1 LELSQQIV
9 ILDRNNSAPRWEE
22 FKYWPAESYDYNCT
36 GKDARKIQAICDCLQ
51 ANLFISTF
59 YTSPLT
65 TPSLL
70 LLASDCPEENGN
82 LPVDLEKHYAI
93 LSASRIIAFSS
104 DIAQDLRKLYPKIT
118 PEKINIIELFEVNQ
132 KIAEEITNFFQY
144 ALRESK
150 ESSQNQVWLELRK
163 LQEAQQI
170 MYLKQQQDYHTMQ
183 EMEISLRELE
193 NNHNNLQKDN
203 QKLQEEIN
211 YLSSRKGI
219 VKTLAKTSILLLAKI
234 KKKLPIF

>member
-1 LELSQQIV
+1 MDYIAYGWSVEEICRQHLYLTLAEAPAAMGYYFDHQEEIDQEITMEWQQV
-9 ILDRNNSAPRWEE
+9 QENMTN
-22 FKYWPAESYDYNCT
+22 
-36 GKDARKIQAICDCLQ
+36 QA
-51 ANLFISTF
+51 AKSPF

-70 LLASDCPEENGN
+70 LLASEFPEENGN

-104 DIAQDLRKLYPKIT
+104 NIAQDLRKLYPKIT

-163 LQEAQQI
+163 LQESQQM
-170 MYLKQQQDYHTMQ
+170 MYLKQQQDYRTMQ
-183 EMEISLRELE
+183 GMEIYLKELE
-193 NNHNNLQKDN
+193 NNKNLQTNN
-203 QKLQEEIN
+203 QKLQPTACRVR
-211 YLSSRKGI
+211 S
-219 VKTLAKTSILLLAKI
+219 
-234 KKKLPIF
+234 

>member
-1 LELSQQIV
+1 MPEKSKLFA
-9 ILDRNNSAPRWEE
+9 DR
-22 FKYWPAESYDYNCT
+22 
-36 GKDARKIQAICDCLQ
+36 LQ

-65 TPSLL
+65 TASLL
-70 LLASDCPEENGN
+70 FLTSKFPEETGN

-93 LSASRIIAFSS
+93 LSASRIIVFSS
-104 DIAQDLRKLYPKIT
+104 DIAEDLRKLYPKISSN
-118 PEKINIIELFEVNQ
+118 KIDIIEFFEVNQ
-132 KIAEEITNFFQY
+132 KIAEEISDFLWY
-144 ALRESK
+144 ALSESK

-163 LQEAQQI
+163 LQEAQQT

-193 NNHNNLQKDN
+193 NNHNYLQKDN
-203 QKLQEEIN
+203 QKLREEIN

-219 VKTLAKTSILLLAKI
+219 VKTLWKTPILLLARRL
-234 KKKLPIF
+234 KKKLSRF